1 MNAKMAREAIALQ
14 KELDEQLQMLADL
27 QARETG
33 LLNRRT
39 LHVKKK
45 KK

>member
-1 MNAKMAREAIALQ
+1 
-14 KELDEQLQMLADL
+14 MLADL